1 MNEEQWTVYINKASF
16 LLMEIQRTGPG
27 LPNFKIYYES
37 IMNKSG
43 TSSIKEF
50 NEINQE
56 VQK

>member
-1 MNEEQWTVYINKASF
+1 
-16 LLMEIQRTGPG
+16 MEIYRTGPG

-50 NEINQE
+50 NEIN
-56 VQK
+56 